1 MSRRLGLIAGINTF
15 QDPAFR
21 PLRYAENDARALAQ
35 WLVNNQGGKWSPGDV
50 QLIQGQHVT
59 HELFKSLVSQMCT
72 QLAAPGDQVLLYFA
86 GQAFVDERTG
96 DGYLALA
103 NTQMQ
108 NTQTALH
115 LGTLIRQILPQCRAS
130 QLVFVFDCYQT
141 GQLWSMRRTSPFD
154 FTPLLGRTLSGSLQP
169 TKHLLTFSCRGNEFG
184 EERGEQGLGIFA
196 HRMIAGLCGPAR
208 DPQSGNI
215 TFQQLQSVLAQN
227 LDEQHKIIA
236 IGQLQAPFLLAGEPA
251 PQPIEPVHTAAG
263 SSPAHQPLHTTTG
276 NFGNATA
283 TQVAPPPGP
292 PQQLN
297 ANAQKE
303 QQIAQLVAQAKQQLQ
318 QNNQPYALQLLEQ
331 ALQVQPT
338 NVEALT
344 LKSQLLGSLGRTR
357 EAFTTVDQ
365 LIQVDANNALGWS
378 MRAVLL
384 NNSGQYQAALVAIER
399 SLELN
404 PNNPETYGIKT
415 NIMASLASAQSSNG
429 KSPMTPLSKETAT
442 TSLPGR
448 FLGSLTLQFLGTL
461 LAIGGLALLVVP
473 KLPAPLGL
481 LIASIGLGLLCVH
494 AFLGAFRHGLKSVFT
509 TLLFSLV
516 GFAIVGGAYK
526 FGETR
531 LISLFKTHPSLLEP
545 TIFFAIALPILSTL
559 ALFLAIIGYIA
570 GLINRL
576 RKRG

>member
-141 GQLWSMRRTSPFD
+141 GQFWSMRRTSPFD

-169 TKHLLTFSCRGNEFG
+169 TKHLLAFSCRGNEFG

-196 HRMIAGLCGPAR
+196 HRMIAGLCGSAK

-227 LDEQHKIIA
+227 LDEQYKIIA
-236 IGQLQAPFLLAGEPA
+236 IGQLQGPFLLSGEAA
-251 PQPIEPVHTAAG
+251 PQAIEPVRASAG
-263 SSPAHQPLHTTTG
+263 SSPTHTTTG

-283 TQVAPPPGP
+283 TQVAPPPVP

-303 QQIAQLVAQAKQQLQ
+303 QQSAQLVAQAQQQLQ
-318 QNNQPYALQLLEQ
+318 QNNQPYAMQLLEQ

-344 LKSQLLGSLGRTR
+344 LKCQLLGSLGRTR

-365 LIQVDANNALGWS
+365 LIQVDSNNALGWS

-429 KSPMTPLSKETAT
+429 KGPVTPLTKETAT
-442 TSLPGR
+442 TSPPGR
-448 FLGSLTLQFLGTL
+448 FLGSLALQFLGAL
-461 LAIGGLALLVVP
+461 LAIGGLALLIVP

-481 LIASIGLGLLCVH
+481 LIASIGLGLLCVY
-494 AFLGAFRHGLKSVFT
+494 AFLGAFRHGLKSVFM

-545 TIFFAIALPILSTL
+545 TIFFAIALPVLSTL

-576 RKRG
+576 RKRGK

>member
-115 LGTLIRQILPQCRAS
+115 LGTLIRQILPQSRAS

-227 LDEQHKIIA
+227 LDEQHKITA
-236 IGQLQAPFLLAGEPA
+236 IGQLQAPFLLSGESTSQA
-251 PQPIEPVHTAAG
+251 VEPVRATAG

-276 NFGNATA
+276 NFGTATA

-303 QQIAQLVAQAKQQLQ
+303 QQSAQLVAQAQQQLQ

-344 LKSQLLGSLGRTR
+344 LKCQLLGSLGRTR
-357 EAFTTVDQ
+357 EAFTAVDQ

-429 KSPMTPLSKETAT
+429 KSPMTPLSKEAAT
-442 TSLPGR
+442 TSPLEDSWGV
-448 FLGSLTLQFLGTL
+448 SLCNSWAHFSPLVGWLSFSFQSFQRL
-461 LAIGGLALLVVP
+461 LACLSPVLV
-473 KLPAPLGL
+473 
-481 LIASIGLGLLCVH
+481 
-494 AFLGAFRHGLKSVFT
+494 
-509 TLLFSLV
+509 
-516 GFAIVGGAYK
+516 
-526 FGETR
+526 
-531 LISLFKTHPSLLEP
+531 
-545 TIFFAIALPILSTL
+545 
-559 ALFLAIIGYIA
+559 
-570 GLINRL
+570 
-576 RKRG
+576 